1 MIPQLPA
8 ARIRDAIAQD
18 RLDEASELIGAH
30 ALQVQQAI
38 AAGKLDASRHQAWK
52 QLLDEQRLL
61 LDELQQARGE
71 ASDALQR
78 LRGQRRGSNAY
89 RQAAAGATG

>member
-8 ARIRDAIAQD
+8 AAIRNAIAED
-18 RLDEASELIGAH
+18 RLDEAGELIGGH
-30 ALQVQQAI
+30 AREVQQAI
-38 AAGKLDASRHQAWK
+38 ADGRIEAGRREAW
-52 QLLDEQRLL
+52 QELLDQQRVLL
-61 LDELQQARGE
+61 TELQQARGE

-89 RQAAAGATG
+89 RQAAGGTRG